1 MKYFKNKQNELF
13 VDPIVENHIG
23 LEELTKEE
31 FDTQLAENNIPT
43 AEQIQANL
51 KVAILKAIAT
61 MRVEVDGLVFDGN
74 EPSQTRMARAIQTLV
89 GDETIPWKMF
99 DNSIET
105 ITQTELGKA
114 LRASGIK
121 MSELWFCSTVEE
133 VEAIVSKDSAWLDKY
148 NG

>member
-13 VDPIVENHIG
+13 VDPIVKNHIG

-31 FDTQLAENNIPT
+31 FDAQFVENNIPT
-43 AEQIQANL
+43 AEQIQANI
-51 KVAILKAIAT
+51 KTSILKAIST
-61 MRVEVDGLVFDGN
+61 MRVEVDGLAFDGN
-74 EPSQTRMARAIQTLV
+74 EDSTTRMSKAIQTLV
-89 GDETIPWKMF
+89 GDETIPWRMF
-99 DNSIET
+99 DYSIET

-133 VEAIVSKDSAWLDKY
+133 VESIVSKDSEWFFKY